1 MRQILPFAFSV
12 HRQEGSRH
20 VTRVY
25 RDEIELPI
33 REAEDRE
40 APLALRWRGG
50 IVSGPKP
57 ADGVPVRVYGGDGRA
72 YEPVR
77 SAVKVDGTNTSQNVR
92 LTRGGDLD
100 LSDTFLDRDE
110 LIAELKNPKAAKAR
124 VPARPSAA
132 IQNEQRQARDAVQ
145 AFVRDNLLILDDE
158 LWVATSLPVFIVT
171 GRDSL
176 GRIDPILP
184 HRHKGSFFNIFGV
197 LERDQAL
204 RAAEEI
210 VAQLRA
216 KCTKPDPRVHDA
228 AMHLEVINPTL
239 CGLAYERNCR
249 HDLMWRFREAS
260 AAFLPYGD
268 VDHARSYDRLRNRIE
283 AISRSRGD
291 DHALVEEDINVL
303 RACFDAYEAC
313 GGKRAEE
320 FRWRIER
327 MEALSGIR
335 HEPLPLLPGF

>member
-1 MRQILPFAFSV
+1 MRQVLPFAFSV

-33 REAEDRE
+33 READERE

-50 IVSGPKP
+50 IVTGPKP

-77 SAVKVDGTNTSQNVR
+77 CAVTVDGANRSQNVR
-92 LTRGGDLD
+92 LTRGAELD
-100 LSDTFLDRDE
+100 LSETFLDRDE

-124 VPARPSAA
+124 IPARPSAA
-132 IQNEQRQARDAVQ
+132 IQDEQRHAREAVQ

-210 VAQLRA
+210 VAQMRA
-216 KCTKPDPRVHDA
+216 KGTKPEPRVHDA
-228 AMHLEVINPTL
+228 ATQLEVINPTL
-239 CGLAYERNCR
+239 CGLAVERNCR
-249 HDLMWRFREAS
+249 RDLMWRFREAS

-268 VDHARSYDRLRNRIE
+268 VDHAHAYDRLRNRIE
-283 AISRSRGD
+283 AISRSRSD
-291 DHALVEEDINVL
+291 DDALIEEDVSVT

-313 GGKRAEE
+313 GGKRTEE

-327 MEALSGIR
+327 MEQLSGIR
-335 HEPLPLLPGF
+335 NEPLPLLPGF